1 MEIKVY
7 QDTVT
12 AGQVICDTKQELSV
26 EAEILIP
33 DYLPQVF
40 KIVKCFV
47 ACVVLQKQFSAGRLT
62 VEGYLRCVVLYQS
75 EEAASLC
82 RAEHKLPFTKQV
94 ELSGE
99 NTGAAHAWV
108 SGQTEYVNCR
118 AVSGRRVDVRGA
130 FLMNILALCAAQ
142 QPVLTALS
150 GDGVEQKTQ
159 ALQHVEFL
167 CAPEKLCTAQC
178 QVPFAET
185 PDMVLD
191 TPCAVAVE
199 EVKLTEGKA
208 VVKGSARMTV
218 LYRTGPGHAIQ
229 QVECEAPF
237 NEVLDAPGADEA
249 CRACVS
255 VQPAGCTIAQSEE
268 EGGEAGG
275 YELSAT
281 LAMCVRVFRQEETL
295 AVCDAFSTLQNTVL
309 AKRDVV
315 LDEMFV
321 PCEQAVT
328 ATTGGELPDPQAKII
343 TAMATALPPEVLEED
358 GKATLRGRAMVHLL
372 CENAVGEVDCYDK
385 ACEYSLP
392 LPQASGGVTA
402 LCEAQVERVSAQTI
416 GSETKADVALTV
428 RGALLCRAHHTLL
441 ENVEAAGPRE
451 ETASDIALRIYF
463 AHEGEEVFDIARRY
477 ATSPQSIV
485 QANALDD
492 DVRLDAARRLLIPC
506 AR

>member
-47 ACVVLQKQFSAGRLT
+47 SCVVLQKQFSAGRLT

-118 AVSGRRVDVRGA
+118 AISGRRVDVRGA
-130 FLMNILALCAAQ
+130 FLMNILAMCAAQ

-150 GDGVEQKTQ
+150 GEGVEQKTQ

-178 QVPFAET
+178 QILFSAA

-191 TPCAVAVE
+191 TQCTVAVD
-199 EVKLTEGKA
+199 EVKLIEGT
-208 VVKGSARMTV
+208 ARAPATMCSRQNARRPSTRCWTPPV
-218 LYRTGPGHAIQ
+218 QTRHAEP
-229 QVECEAPF
+229 VY
-237 NEVLDAPGADEA
+237 L
-249 CRACVS
+249 
-255 VQPAGCTIAQSEE
+255 
-268 EGGEAGG
+268 
-275 YELSAT
+275 
-281 LAMCVRVFRQEETL
+281 
-295 AVCDAFSTLQNTVL
+295 
-309 AKRDVV
+309 
-315 LDEMFV
+315 
-321 PCEQAVT
+321 
-328 ATTGGELPDPQAKII
+328 
-343 TAMATALPPEVLEED
+343 
-358 GKATLRGRAMVHLL
+358 
-372 CENAVGEVDCYDK
+372 
-385 ACEYSLP
+385 YSLP
-392 LPQASGGVTA
+392 GAPLHRMRTGKTVQKATSFLPRWHCACA
-402 LCEAQVERVSAQTI
+402 YSAR
-416 GSETKADVALTV
+416 KRRWLYAM
-428 RGALLCRAHHTLL
+428 RFLLCRK
-441 ENVEAAGPRE
+441 R
-451 ETASDIALRIYF
+451 
-463 AHEGEEVFDIARRY
+463 
-477 ATSPQSIV
+477 
-485 QANALDD
+485 
-492 DVRLDAARRLLIPC
+492 C
-506 AR
+506 

>member
-1 MEIKVY
+1 M
-7 QDTVT
+7 
-12 AGQVICDTKQELSV
+12 
-26 EAEILIP
+26 
-33 DYLPQVF
+33 
-40 KIVKCFV
+40 
-47 ACVVLQKQFSAGRLT
+47 
-62 VEGYLRCVVLYQS
+62 
-75 EEAASLC
+75 
-82 RAEHKLPFTKQV
+82 
-94 ELSGE
+94 
-99 NTGAAHAWV
+99 
-108 SGQTEYVNCR
+108 
-118 AVSGRRVDVRGA
+118 
-130 FLMNILALCAAQ
+130 
-142 QPVLTALS
+142 LTALS

-281 LAMCVRVFRQEETL
+281 LAMRVRVFRQEETL

-315 LDEMFV
+315 LDETFV

-372 CENAVGEVDCYDK
+372 CENAVGHE
-385 ACEYSLP
+385 
-392 LPQASGGVTA
+392 
-402 LCEAQVERVSAQTI
+402 
-416 GSETKADVALTV
+416 
-428 RGALLCRAHHTLL
+428 
-441 ENVEAAGPRE
+441 
-451 ETASDIALRIYF
+451 
-463 AHEGEEVFDIARRY
+463 EGELSRIDI
-477 ATSPQSIV
+477 
-485 QANALDD
+485 
-492 DVRLDAARRLLIPC
+492 
-506 AR
+506 